1 MQRRHN
7 TAIPEYISTQRLLIP
22 PFYDSIGLTGV
33 DTSKKNSSVHPST
46 RTELRIRH
54 TTHTPL
60 DMPPPHL
67 HPRSRMTSSLFATT
81 VFASFFVVVLP
92 HVLPCPAPRVA
103 LADGQMVEVAAD
115 GTVLPQ
121 QQQQQQRRRRRRR
134 LQDEVMC
141 PSSDAPAPPV
151 GATQVERD
159 ADGMARFAMETS
171 SKRAPTDNESATSQ
185 LSSSPRRNTRECPVP
200 KPGGI
205 VGELLGFKCG
215 ESQQHQLQSQQAQQQ
230 QSLPHPTPL
239 EK

>member
-1 MQRRHN
+1 
-7 TAIPEYISTQRLLIP
+7 
-22 PFYDSIGLTGV
+22 
-33 DTSKKNSSVHPST
+33 
-46 RTELRIRH
+46 
-54 TTHTPL
+54 
-60 DMPPPHL
+60 MPPPHL

-121 QQQQQQRRRRRRR
+121 QQQRRRRRRR
-134 LQDEVMC
+134 LQDEVMG
-141 PSSDAPAPPV
+141 PSSDAPAPPPV

-159 ADGMARFAMETS
+159 ADGMARFAMETGKRTSDSES
-171 SKRAPTDNESATSQ
+171 SASQ
-185 LSSSPRRNTRECPVP
+185 LSSSPRRPNRECPVP

-205 VGELLGFKCG
+205 VGELLGFKS
-215 ESQQHQLQSQQAQQQ
+215 EQQQQQHQLQSQHQTQK
-230 QSLPHPTPL
+230 QSLPHPTSL